1 MMKPG
6 LGLNSENEKDLK
18 GFRCLHIPIT
28 QGTLNIQRER
38 KISKENP
45 GHS

>member
-6 LGLNSENEKDLK
+6 FVLNSENEKDLK
-18 GFRCLHIPIT
+18 GFRCLHIQIT
-28 QGTLNIQRER
+28 QGTFNIQREP
-38 KISKENP
+38 KIPKENL

>member
-18 GFRCLHIPIT
+18 GFKSLHIKIT
-28 QGTLNIQRER
+28 KGTLNIQRES
-38 KISKENP
+38 KISKENL
-45 GHS
+45 GHR

>member
-18 GFRCLHIPIT
+18 GFRSLHIQIT
-28 QGTLNIQRER
+28 QGTLNIQRE
-38 KISKENP
+38 SKMSNENL
-45 GHS
+45 GHR

>member
-18 GFRCLHIPIT
+18 GFRSLHIQIT
-28 QGTLNIQRER
+28 QGTSNVQRES
-38 KISKENP
+38 KISKENL
-45 GHS
+45 GHR

>member
-18 GFRCLHIPIT
+18 GFRSLHIQIT
-28 QGTLNIQRER
+28 EGTSNIQRES
-38 KISKENP
+38 KISKENL
-45 GHS
+45 GHR